1 MLINP
6 SSLYGGG
13 AVKIDLLSPAINY
26 MAKQQERD
34 AKVDAQ
40 LSKYY
45 GDLTKN
51 ATSKGMREEDIP
63 AYNKA
68 LQDYNNFWL
77 QNQKSILR
85 GDVNLQM
92 QAKKMAQVP
101 FDIAS
106 ESIGTLNDQK
116 QVAAVLA
123 NPEVK
128 DRIDVNVLGTD
139 ENGNVPL
146 DPTTNQPIYT
156 GIQAAKQPIY
166 IIGDDG
172 TLQKNPAYKP
182 FDVTQIVFNPKTMS
196 AKEMQD
202 AIDAQIGDLEYDEVQ
217 LSKVV
222 DPKDKYTYQV
232 TTQTFLNDDKLR
244 QIGNTASTL
253 YDDKTYAYNFDKK
266 YPKNSWAIQHPTEF
280 NAANEVFKRLY
291 GNDIDNNREL
301 LSALTILAK
310 DKKGTK
316 LDYEPNVGAKINA
329 DFFNQVRIETMRKKN
344 KGEDIQTGHVVFD
357 DLPNGQIA
365 GSSYTVKDGMVYDSK
380 GNLAKGKIKIP
391 KQNLPLGMI
400 DLIKR
405 SGTNPLYIS
414 SMDATVENGV
424 IQEMSNKFSGSL
436 RREDAVVADQLL
448 SGGKKGKNI
457 VVPQKAPKATGTKTK
472 KKFD

>member
-1 MLINP
+1 MLVNP

-26 MAKQQERD
+26 MARQQERD

-40 LSKYY
+40 LTKYY
-45 GDLTKN
+45 GELTKN

-63 AYNKA
+63 AYNQA

-77 QNQKSILR
+77 QNQKAIIN
-85 GDVNLQM
+85 GDVNMQM
-92 QAKKMAQVP
+92 QARKMAQLP
-101 FDIAS
+101 FEIAS

-128 DRIDVNVLGTD
+128 ERVDISILGTD
-139 ENGNVPL
+139 ENGNLPL
-146 DPTTNQPIYT
+146 DPNTNQPIYT

-166 IIGDDG
+166 IIGSDG
-172 TLQKNPAYKP
+172 KLAKNPLYKP
-182 FDVTQIVFNPKTMS
+182 FDVTQIVFNPKTLS

-202 AIDAQIGDLEYDEVQ
+202 AIDSQIGDLEYDEVE

-222 DPKDKYTYQV
+222 DPKDKFTYQV
-232 TTQTFLNDDKLR
+232 TKQTFLSDDKLR
-244 QIGNTASTL
+244 QIGNTAATL

-266 YPKNSWAIQHPTEF
+266 YPKNSWAAQHPVEF
-280 NAANEVFKRLY
+280 NAANEVFKKLY

-316 LDYEPNVGAKINA
+316 LDYEPNTGARINA
-329 DFFNQVRIETMRKKN
+329 DFFNQVRLETMRRKN

-357 DLPNGQIA
+357 EIPNGQIA
-365 GSSYTVKDGMVYDSK
+365 GTNYTVKDGMVYDSK
-380 GNLAKGKIKIP
+380 GNLATGKIKIP
-391 KQNLPLGMI
+391 KQNLPLSMM

-405 SGTNPLYIS
+405 SGTNPIYIS
-414 SMDATVENGV
+414 SMDAEISNGV
-424 IQEMSNKFSGSL
+424 IQTMSNKFSGSL

-448 SGGKKGKNI
+448 SGGKKGKTI
-457 VVPQKAPKATGTKTK
+457 VVPQAKQGTTPTKTK